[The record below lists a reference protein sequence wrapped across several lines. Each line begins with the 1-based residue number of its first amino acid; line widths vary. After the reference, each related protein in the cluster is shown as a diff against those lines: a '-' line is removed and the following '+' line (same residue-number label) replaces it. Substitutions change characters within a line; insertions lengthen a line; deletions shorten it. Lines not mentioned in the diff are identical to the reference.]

1 MSDYVTL
8 AETETLLA
16 RVLAVYEV
24 SGSVVDAHLQLIIDA
39 SEGIINAAIAS
50 RYTIPVTESVAVNYL
65 RGLVIPIIRM
75 KTYTQFAD
83 QDDFPENVK
92 VEYKATMMELDKLAK
107 RITSLPNVDDKT
119 TGRASHIKISTSTS
133 PIAGY

>member
-39 SEGIINAAIAS
+39 SEGMINAAIAS